1 MPGILAPADAKS
13 SEDSLKPS
21 SPMEGGTEMKGG
33 AGPIKISDSE
43 EEEGTR
49 VSSPSAESGE
59 CP

>member
-1 MPGILAPADAKS
+1 MPGILAPADTMS
-13 SEDSLKPS
+13 SENSLKPS
-21 SPMEGGTEMKGG
+21 SQMEEGTEVKGG
-33 AGPIKISDSE
+33 AGLIKISDSE

>member
-1 MPGILAPADAKS
+1 MPGILAPADTTS
-13 SEDSLKPS
+13 SENSLKPS
-21 SPMEGGTEMKGG
+21 NQMEEGTEVKGG
-33 AGPIKISDSE
+33 AGLIKISDS